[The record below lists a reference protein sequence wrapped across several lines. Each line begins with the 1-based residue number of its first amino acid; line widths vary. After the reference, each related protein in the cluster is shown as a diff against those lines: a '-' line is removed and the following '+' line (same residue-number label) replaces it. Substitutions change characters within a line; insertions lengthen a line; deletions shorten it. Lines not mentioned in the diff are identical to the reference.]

1 MRSLA
6 HTLEDQDTGYL
17 RILCELWGFDLPQGS
32 HRSVVDEITFSMLN
46 RNTLDELLD
55 SLPNAAKQTLEGI
68 AQAGGRMALPD
79 LIRDHGVLR
88 EMGSGKR
95 DREQP
100 WRSPAS
106 PVEVL
111 WYRGLIGRAFT
122 DTTKGPQEFAYIPT
136 DLLQMLSESF
146 ADYSAPS
153 LSPLTHDPQHV
164 YLATS
169 AAVDDATTLLAA
181 MRRTPFPSFELS
193 QKPGLT
199 LERFLLIP
207 NLHTLLLTILQEMLI
222 IEGPPWT
229 PNPERTRAFID
240 APRSHAIRDLL
251 LAWKNSVTWNDLAV
265 LPHIVCN
272 TDAWPNDPGLSR
284 QGVLDLLQPLKPGLW
299 WDLDDFVER
308 IRQTSPAFQRPGGDF
323 DSWYLQN
330 QSGIFLHG
338 IENWNMVDGALIRSV
353 ITGPLHWLGAVDLG
367 QNSQSSSTPSFRLT
381 SVSALLYD
389 PKASVHVEEPDK
401 AIVIHSDGR
410 IIVPRGVNGAVRYQI
425 ARFSHWVSVEN
436 EKYEYRLTP
445 STLQRAKEQ
454 GLSHHH
460 IRTVLEKTCE
470 SPLPRPVDLALT
482 RWAER
487 GTEANIKQYWI
498 LRVQSPDVLEMLR
511 GKKSTNRYLK
521 EILSLTTAIV
531 QSSDWSKLQAAA
543 ARLGLL
549 IDPPDPNEVA
559 S

>member
-1 MRSLA
+1 
-6 HTLEDQDTGYL
+6 
-17 RILCELWGFDLPQGS
+17 
-32 HRSVVDEITFSMLN
+32 
-46 RNTLDELLD
+46 
-55 SLPNAAKQTLEGI
+55 
-68 AQAGGRMALPD
+68 
-79 LIRDHGVLR
+79 
-88 EMGSGKR
+88 
-95 DREQP
+95 P

-111 WYRGLIGRAFT
+111 WYRGMIGRAFA
-122 DTTKGPQEFAYIPT
+122 DTPKGPQEFAYIPT
-136 DLLQMLSESF
+136 DLLQMLSESLP
-146 ADYSAPS
+146 DYSASS
-153 LSPLTHDPQHV
+153 LSPLKQDPKHV
-164 YLATS
+164 YMATS

-193 QKPGLT
+193 RKPGPT

-207 NLHTLLLTILQEMLI
+207 SLHNLLLTILQEILI

-240 APRSHAIRDLL
+240 ASRSHAIRDLL

-272 TDAWPNDPGLSR
+272 TDAWPNDARLSR

-299 WDLDDFVER
+299 WDLNDFVEK
-308 IRQTSPAFQRPGGDF
+308 IRQTDPAFQRPGGDF

-367 QNSQSSSTPSFRLT
+367 QDSQSASITSFRLT

-389 PKASVHVEEPDK
+389 PKAPVHVEEPDK

-445 STLQRAKEQ
+445 STLQRAREQ
-454 GLSHHH
+454 GLSHQH

-498 LRVQSPDVLEMLR
+498 LRAQSPDVLEMLR
-511 GKKSTNRYLK
+511 SKKSTNRYLK
-521 EILSLTTAIV
+521 EILSPTTAIV
-531 QSSDWSKLQAAA
+531 QHSNWPKLQAAA
-543 ARLGLL
+543 ARLGFL
-549 IDPPDPNEVA
+549 IDPPGSNE
-559 S
+559 

>member
-1 MRSLA
+1 
-6 HTLEDQDTGYL
+6 
-17 RILCELWGFDLPQGS
+17 
-32 HRSVVDEITFSMLN
+32 MLK

-55 SLPNAAKQTLEGI
+55 SLPDAAKQTLAGI

-79 LIRDHGVLR
+79 LIRDHGELR
-88 EMGSGKR
+88 EMGAGKR

-111 WYRGLIGRAFT
+111 WYRGLIGRAFA
-122 DTTKGPQEFAYIPT
+122 DTPKGPQEFAYIPT
-136 DLLQMLSESF
+136 DLLQMLSETLP
-146 ADYSAPS
+146 DYSAPF
-153 LSPLTHDPQHV
+153 LSPLTQDPKHA

-207 NLHTLLLTILQEMLI
+207 GMHNLLLTILQEILI

-229 PNPERTRAFID
+229 PNPERARAFIG
-240 APRSHAIRDLL
+240 ASRSQAIRDLL
-251 LAWKNSVTWNDLAV
+251 LAWKDSVIWNDLAA

-272 TDAWPNDPGLSR
+272 TDTWPNDPGLSR
-284 QGVLDLLQPLKPGLW
+284 QGVLDLLKPLKPGLW
-299 WDLDDFVER
+299 WDLNDFVEM
-308 IRQTSPAFQRPGGDF
+308 IRQTYPAFQRPGGDF
-323 DSWYLQN
+323 ESWYLQN

-338 IENWNMVDGALIRSV
+338 IENWNMVDGALIRYI

-367 QNSQSSSTPSFRLT
+367 QDSQSASKPSFRLT

-389 PKASVHVEEPDK
+389 PKAPVHVEEPDK
-401 AIVIHSDGR
+401 AIAIHSDGR

-425 ARFSHWVSVEN
+425 ARFSHWVSVES

-445 STLQRAKEQ
+445 STLQLAREQ
-454 GLSHHH
+454 GLSHQH
-460 IRTVLEKTCE
+460 IRTILEKTCE

-487 GTEANIKQYWI
+487 GTEAYIKQHWI
-498 LRVQSPDVLEMLR
+498 LRVQSPDVLEVLR
-511 GKKSTNRYLK
+511 SKKSTNRYLK
-521 EILSLTTAIV
+521 EILSPTTAIV

-549 IDPPDPNEVA
+549 IDPPDSNEQTSSPIKNPNL
-559 S
+559 

>member
-1 MRSLA
+1 MRSLL
-6 HTLEDQDTGYL
+6 HTLEDQDTGYV

-32 HRSVVDEITFSMLN
+32 HRSVVEDITLSILN

-55 SLPNAAKQTLEGI
+55 SLPDAAKQTLEGI
-68 AQAGGRMALPD
+68 AQAGGRMAFPD
-79 LIRDHGVLR
+79 LIRDRGELR

-100 WRSPAS
+100 WRNPAS

-111 WYRGLIGRAFT
+111 WYRGLIGRAFA
-122 DTTKGPQEFAYIPT
+122 DTPKGPQEFAYIPT
-136 DLLQMLSESF
+136 DLLQMLRESLP
-146 ADYSAPS
+146 DYNTPS
-153 LSPLTHDPQHV
+153 LSPLTEDPRRV
-164 YLATS
+164 YLTTS

-181 MRRTPFPSFELS
+181 MRRTPFPSFDLS
-193 QKPGLT
+193 RKQGLS

-207 NLHTLLLTILQEMLI
+207 RLHNLLLTILQESLI

-229 PNPERTRAFID
+229 PNPETTRAFIG
-240 APRSHAIRDLL
+240 ASRSRAIRDLL
-251 LAWKNSVTWNDLAV
+251 LTWKDSVIWNDLAV

-272 TDAWPNDPGLSR
+272 TDVWPNDARLSR
-284 QGVLDLLQPLKPGLW
+284 QGVLDLLQPLKPGGW
-299 WDLDDFVER
+299 WDLNDFVEQ
-308 IRQTSPAFQRPGGDF
+308 IRQTYPAFQRPGGDF

-338 IENWNMVDGALIRSV
+338 IENWNMVDGALIRYI

-367 QNSQSSSTPSFRLT
+367 QDAPPASKPSFRLT
-381 SVSALLYD
+381 SVSALLFD
-389 PKASVHVEEPDK
+389 PKAPVHVEEPDK

-436 EKYEYRLTP
+436 ENYEYRLTP
-445 STLQRAKEQ
+445 STLQRAREQ
-454 GLSHHH
+454 GLSHQH
-460 IRTVLEKTCE
+460 IRTVLETTCD
-470 SPLPRPVDLALT
+470 SLLPRPVDMALS

-487 GTEANIKQYWI
+487 GTEAHIKQYWV
-498 LRVQSPDVLEMLR
+498 LRVHSPDVLEMLR
-511 GKKSTNRYLK
+511 SKKSTNRYLK
-521 EILSLTTAIV
+521 EILSPTTAIV
-531 QSSDWSKLQAAA
+531 QSPDWPKLQAAA

-549 IDPPDPNEVA
+549 IDPPTSNDVA
-559 S
+559 L

>member
-1 MRSLA
+1 MISLA
-6 HTLEDQDTGYL
+6 HTLEDQDAGYL

-32 HRSVVDEITFSMLN
+32 HRSAVDEIALSMLN
-46 RNTLDELLD
+46 CNTLDELLD
-55 SLPNAAKQTLEGI
+55 SLPDAAKHPLEEI

-79 LIRDHGVLR
+79 LIRDHGELR
-88 EMGSGKR
+88 EMGTGKR

-106 PVEVL
+106 PVEML
-111 WYRGLIGRAFT
+111 WYRGLIGRAFA
-122 DTTKGPQEFAYIPT
+122 DTPKGPQEFVYIPT
-136 DLLQMLSESF
+136 DLLQMLSETLP
-146 ADYSAPS
+146 DYSAPS
-153 LSPLTHDPQHV
+153 LSPLTQDPKHV

-199 LERFLLIP
+199 LERFLLKP
-207 NLHTLLLTILQEMLI
+207 RLVNLLLTILQEILI

-229 PNPERTRAFID
+229 PNPERARAFID
-240 APRSHAIRDLL
+240 ASRSHALRDLL

-299 WDLDDFVER
+299 WDLNDFVEM
-308 IRQTSPAFQRPGGDF
+308 IRQTDPAFQRPGGDF

-338 IENWNMVDGALIRSV
+338 IENWNMVDGALIRAV

-367 QNSQSSSTPSFRLT
+367 QDSQSASIASFRLT
-381 SVSALLYD
+381 SVSALLFD
-389 PKASVHVEEPDK
+389 LKALVHVEEPDK

-410 IIVPRGVNGAVRYQI
+410 IIVPRGVKGAVRYQI

-436 EKYEYRLTP
+436 DKYEYRLTP
-445 STLQRAKEQ
+445 STLQRARTQ
-454 GLSHHH
+454 GLSHQH
-460 IRTVLEKTCE
+460 IRTVLEKTCD

-487 GTEANIKQYWI
+487 GTEANIKQYWL

-511 GKKSTNRYLK
+511 SKKSTNRYLK
-521 EILSLTTAIV
+521 EILSPTTAIV
-531 QSSDWSKLQAAA
+531 QSSDWPKLQAAA

-549 IDPPDPNEVA
+549 IDPPGSNE
-559 S
+559 